1 MFVQDWQVVTGAIIF
16 VIAVVG
22 AAVAITR
29 YTTELEDR
37 INLLEEGL
45 NTHRE
50 SLDIQRGLSGKKIL

>member
-1 MFVQDWQVVTGAIIF
+1 M
-16 VIAVVG
+16 IAVVG